1 MLCAC
6 CSTQYLLSI
15 KIQLLKYCGYIFLAK
30 AIGVQISLS
39 TATNKFYNELIL
51 SFVKRNQP
59 QKTAIWTTSI
69 VSKMSFT
76 EDKPIPLIQS
86 SELTHGCL
94 KHISCLILYVCQ
106 CYLCYFSISRYVNF
120 FKMAK
125 VIAILSKYSKLKS
138 EFLTTK

>member
-15 KIQLLKYCGYIFLAK
+15 KNTITKVLWLYIFSQS
-30 AIGVQISLS
+30 IGVQISLS
-39 TATNKFYNELIL
+39 TATNKFYNEPIL

-59 QKTAIWTTSI
+59 QRTAIWTTSI

-76 EDKPIPLIQS
+76 EDKPIALIQS
-86 SELTHGCL
+86 SELTHECL
-94 KHISCLILYVCQ
+94 KHISCCLILY
-106 CYLCYFSISRYVNF
+106 LCHYSISRYVNF

-125 VIAILSKYSKLKS
+125 VIAILSNYSKLRS
-138 EFLTTK
+138 AYLTTK